1 MQTSV
6 FPRATDR
13 MSGRPIA
20 PLSRIVNA
28 QAYAWEVAAGT
39 CQRSAYVLNPTTLN
53 ELNRHQ
59 AERWSSSG
67 QLSIAVGM
75 GGATDRNFEIDALK
89 PGILSS
95 GTTICWENNNWSF
108 F

>member
-1 MQTSV
+1 
-6 FPRATDR
+6 
-13 MSGRPIA
+13 
-20 PLSRIVNA
+20 
-28 QAYAWEVAAGT
+28 
-39 CQRSAYVLNPTTLN
+39 
-53 ELNRHQ
+53 
-59 AERWSSSG
+59 
-67 QLSIAVGM
+67 M